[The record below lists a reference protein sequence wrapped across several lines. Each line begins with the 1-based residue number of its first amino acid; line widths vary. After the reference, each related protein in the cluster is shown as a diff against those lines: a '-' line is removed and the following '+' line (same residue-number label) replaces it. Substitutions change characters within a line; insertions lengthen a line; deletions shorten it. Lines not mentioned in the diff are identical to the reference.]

1 MLDYLV
7 IAFGAWFLGFFPL
20 AEIYIAVP
28 AALASGLDDVS
39 VIFWTVL
46 GNFTPVLLIGVSHRW
61 LMQSE
66 RIRGWLSRLT
76 SDKIRARVDRYGI
89 LIVLLI
95 TPWTGI
101 WVMTMTARTLGMNP
115 ARFMVAAFVSILG
128 NALLMLMLLRTGAT
142 LF

>member
-46 GNFTPVLLIGVSHRW
+46 GNFTPVLLIGMSHRW